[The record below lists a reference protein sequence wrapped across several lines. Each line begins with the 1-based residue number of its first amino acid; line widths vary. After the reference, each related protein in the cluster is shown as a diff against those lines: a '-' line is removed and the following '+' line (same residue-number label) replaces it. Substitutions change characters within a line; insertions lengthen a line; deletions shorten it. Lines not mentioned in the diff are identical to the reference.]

1 MNNKYFLFYAF
12 AFMLA
17 IASCN
22 VTQDKNKDSITSGK
36 LKLGADDSY
45 SLMMDSQVYT
55 YTHLNK
61 YAAIDYHFK
70 PEADIVDELLKDS
83 IQSAVISRPLNESEM
98 AYFKSIKRLP
108 ESIKIATD
116 GIALIVNPA
125 NKDSVLTME
134 QLSGIFTGKDS
145 TWSRINT
152 ASKLGKINVVFDN
165 NKSCNARSLMEF
177 FHLTAFPSN
186 CFAVHS
192 NEEVFKYVSEH
203 PGSIGVVSTSWI
215 SDLEDSRCR
224 AFAEK
229 IRTIGLIDPNN
240 STSPEMAR
248 RPHQAYIADK
258 TYPLRRD
265 VYYIRTGLSGSLGTG
280 FANHLAGEK
289 GQLIIHKM
297 GMVSATIPTRTIRII
312 D

>member
-1 MNNKYFLFYAF
+1 MHNNYFLFPAL
-12 AFMLA
+12 ALLLA

-22 VTQDKNKDSITSGK
+22 VTQDKNKDSITSGR
-36 LKLGADDSY
+36 LRLGVDDSY

-61 YAAIDYHFK
+61 YAAVDYHFK
-70 PEADIVDELLKDS
+70 PEGEIIDELLKDS
-83 IQSAVISRPLNESEM
+83 IQSAVISRPLNDEEM

-116 GIALIVNPA
+116 GIALIVNLA

-145 TWSRINT
+145 TWKQINST
-152 ASKLGKINVVFDN
+152 SGSGKINVVFDN
-165 NKSCNARSLMEF
+165 NKSCNARSLMDF
-177 FHLTAFPSN
+177 FHLTTFPSN
-186 CFAVHS
+186 CFAVNS
-192 NEEVFKYVSEH
+192 NEEVFNYVSAH
-203 PGSIGVVSTSWI
+203 PGAIGVVSISWI
-215 SDLEDSRCR
+215 SDLEDSRSR

-229 IRTIGLIDPNN
+229 IRTVGLIDPGN
-240 STSPEMAR
+240 STRPEMAR
-248 RPHQAYIADK
+248 KPHQAYIADK

-297 GMVSATIPTRTIRII
+297 GMVSATIPTRTIRIT